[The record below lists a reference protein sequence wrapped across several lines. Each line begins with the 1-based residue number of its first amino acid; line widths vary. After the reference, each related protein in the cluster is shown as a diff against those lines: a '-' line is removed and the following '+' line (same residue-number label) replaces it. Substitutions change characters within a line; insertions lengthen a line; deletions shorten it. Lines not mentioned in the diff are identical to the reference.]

1 MHPFEYYNAKDPQDA
16 TKTASGNIHSR
27 YLAGGTTLVDL
38 MKLNV
43 ETPSQLVY
51 IDDLPLTQIQ
61 ELPDGGVRVGA
72 MVKNSDLAWHPII
85 EQRYPLLSKAI
96 LQGASAQLRN
106 MATTG
111 GNVLQRTRCYY
122 FRDTTQACNKREP
135 GTGCAAIEGYNRV
148 NAILGTNE
156 NCIASN
162 PSDMNVAMIALD
174 AAILT
179 TGGPNGDRRI
189 PYSQFYTLPGDHPE
203 IETVLQHGEMITAVD
218 LPALPWAKRSDYLK
232 VRDRASYAFALA
244 SAAVALNM
252 SGSTITE
259 ARIAMG
265 GVGYIPWRATEAEA
279 ALAGKPAND
288 DNFRAAAEAAL
299 AGAKG
304 YKNNAFKIEL
314 AKRTVVRALQTV
326 SAMTA

>member
-16 TKTASGNIHSR
+16 TKAAAANLHSR
-27 YLAGGTTLVDL
+27 FLAGGTTLVDL

-72 MVKNSDLAWHPII
+72 MVKNSDLAWNPII
-85 EQRYPLLSKAI
+85 EQRYPMLSKAI
-96 LQGASAQLRN
+96 LMGASAQLRN

-111 GNVLQRTRCYY
+111 GNILQRTRCYY
-122 FRDTTQACNKREP
+122 FRDTTQACNKRQP
-135 GTGCAAIEGYNRV
+135 GTGCAAIDGYNRV
-148 NAILGTNE
+148 NAILGTNQ

-174 AAILT
+174 ATILT
-179 TGGPNGDRRI
+179 TGGPGGDRRI

-232 VRDRASYAFALA
+232 IRDRASYAFALA

-252 SGSTITE
+252 SGSTINE

-265 GVGYIPWRATEAEA
+265 GVGYIPWRAKEAEA
-279 ALAGKPAND
+279 LLAANPPPTTTSEPPPKLLSPERRAIRTTRSKSSWRSGLSCALC
-288 DNFRAAAEAAL
+288 R
-299 AGAKG
+299 
-304 YKNNAFKIEL
+304 
-314 AKRTVVRALQTV
+314 R
-326 SAMTA
+326 

>member
-1 MHPFEYYNAKDPQDA
+1 M
-16 TKTASGNIHSR
+16 
-27 YLAGGTTLVDL
+27 
-38 MKLNV
+38 
-43 ETPSQLVY
+43 
-51 IDDLPLTQIQ
+51 
-61 ELPDGGVRVGA
+61 
-72 MVKNSDLAWHPII
+72 
-85 EQRYPLLSKAI
+85 
-96 LQGASAQLRN
+96 GASAQLRN

-111 GNVLQRTRCYY
+111 GNILQRTRCYY

-135 GTGCAAIEGYNRV
+135 GTGCAAIDGFNRV
-148 NAILGTNE
+148 NAILGTNQ

-162 PSDMNVAMIALD
+162 PSDMNVAMTALE
-174 AAILT
+174 ATILT
-179 TGGPNGDRRI
+179 TGGPGGDRRI

-232 VRDRASYAFALA
+232 VRDRASYAFALT

-279 ALAGKPAND
+279 LLAGKPATD

-304 YKNNAFKIEL
+304 L
-314 AKRTVVRALQTV
+314 
-326 SAMTA
+326 